1 MKNYLY
7 TAREV
12 IEFFD
17 KKLHLKMSESNF
29 TKHKKAKIFKIY
41 KKEGKKGDFYKLPES
56 VINYFDNVIQR
67 SSKGLEAQD
76 RLEAY
81 LKEYKVKEELENKIN
96 EQWNK
101 VIKFPKLD
109 VKMFD
114 IKNIFKEEEDE
125 LKSEEELMED
135 FKKNIDQYNIRN
147 LEISNFSVKLMKK
160 SVGEYPNIN
169 HTIFQHDMI
178 EFMANNIVR
187 PKEVEKRFNV
197 DFINGIKIEYL
208 NFYDLWCIGDHGN
221 IEILLY

>member
-96 EQWNK
+96 EQWNLLLK
-101 VIKFPKLD
+101 IPRLELKIY
-109 VKMFD
+109 D
-114 IKNIFKEEEDE
+114 IKEEFETKEDIENFEALLRECNLLNGEKSIVFVKIIQE
-125 LKSEEELMED
+125 LVGKH
-135 FKKNIDQYNIRN
+135 
-147 LEISNFSVKLMKK
+147 SNFNNS
-160 SVGEYPNIN
+160 
-169 HTIFQHDMI
+169 IFQLDMI
-178 EFMANNIVR
+178 EIMVSQLTSPSNIAEWENVKLLR
-187 PKEVEKRFNV
+187 GVE
-197 DFINGIKIEYL
+197 IEYFKP
-208 NFYDLWCIGDHGN
+208 FYG
-221 IEILLY
+221 